1 MTVLRCHENSNEHD
15 RQDWTFFARL
25 IYIYIYDRSFPVYLP
40 FVFFL
45 LLFLFFFF
53 FFLYIYMFD
62 QWECHLNYPFL
73 RCAGLGRHTSYLY
86 IIYIYILYIY
96 INIYIIISILL
107 LDVDCSVIL
116 IDNSSWYRTV
126 SSFLYV
132 CIYIYIFMYTYIF
145 IYIYLYTIYIY
156 IYTFCG
162 VLERSYRLAL
172 LYWTRSIK
180 NGSRRRFCEDL
191 NYRRKFRR
199 IVPRWCFS
207 LIIFLLTDLSSF
219 DVYVFFFFFF
229 LLKYAIITWNIPA
242 CPFTFFLSFFPF
254 FHLVWMFLI
263 KEC

>member
-1 MTVLRCHENSNEHD
+1 MRWS
-15 RQDWTFFARL
+15 W
-25 IYIYIYDRSFPVYLP
+25 
-40 FVFFL
+40 
-45 LLFLFFFF
+45 
-53 FFLYIYMFD
+53 
-62 QWECHLNYPFL
+62 
-73 RCAGLGRHTSYLY
+73 TSYV
-86 IIYIYILYIY
+86 IFIYYLYIY
-96 INIYIIISILL
+96 IIHIYKYIYNNFNIVTWCGLQCYFDWQFVVISYGQLVFIRM
-107 LDVDCSVIL
+107 
-116 IDNSSWYRTV
+116 Y
-126 SSFLYV
+126 
-132 CIYIYIFMYTYIF
+132 IYIYIFMYTYIF

-207 LIIFLLTDLSSF
+207 LIIFLLLTDLSSF